1 MESRLGFDRIREM
14 LLACTTNALAQ
25 RMVQELSFM
34 TDCDTICAELDQTEE
49 MRQILLL
56 ADNFPTQDYI
66 DMTDMLVRLRIPG
79 STLTC
84 EELLGLKVSLRTI
97 ADLLQ
102 FLLAE
107 KQGTERSSDGE
118 ATPLYPRLA
127 VLARPI
133 VCDTALIRRLE
144 RLVDDKGELYDDASE
159 SLRDIRR
166 QIVRKRSEVD
176 MQVARSLNRAKHEG
190 WAPANAEATIR
201 NGRPVI
207 PMLDTH
213 RRKMKGIIH
222 DESASRQTAF
232 VEPSD
237 VVELGND
244 LRQLLFDEHH
254 EIQRI
259 LLETADGLRPQL
271 PQLLEAYTFLAR
283 VDFLRA
289 KAQVAIQLQAVR
301 PIVEQTTHINWLDA
315 RHPLLHLG
323 TAARREVVPFNL
335 SLDTE
340 HRILIVSGPNAGG
353 KSVLLKAVGL
363 LQYMLQCG
371 MLVPCRET
379 SEWGI
384 FDDIFI
390 DIGDQQSID
399 DDLSTYT
406 SHLRNMKRLLEVAT
420 PRTLFLLDELGGG
433 TEPRSGCAIAAAL
446 LEELCQRGSL
456 GVVTTHFADL
466 KQLAD
471 EHQAIVNGAM
481 LFDTAQMRPLYRLRM
496 GLPGS
501 SFAFEIASNVGFPQQ
516 VLDRAAQRV
525 GDAMLDFE
533 QQLQQLEADKEELA
547 RKQAEV
553 QVADSFLAEVIAKY
567 QKLNGRLET
576 KRHEILTQAR
586 TEARQ
591 ILADANRTVE
601 RTISDIREAQA
612 EKQQTLQARQRLRD
626 ESERLAS
633 QQERHDD
640 ELSRAIDKSAP
651 APSDSQSHGTAS
663 TRPSE
668 ETALIPDAPI
678 VVGTIVCIDG
688 QQTFGQVV
696 EIKGRKAVVESNS
709 LRMTIALDRLTATA
723 KKSLPRDRNSRMEG
737 RFQSVFD
744 DINEKRKSF
753 SPSIDLRGQRAD
765 EALDNLQRFF
775 DDARLLSEHELRIL
789 HGKGYGI
796 LKQVIRQWLHSQP
809 DVVGYRAEHLE
820 LGGEGITVVQLG

>member
-1 MESRLGFDRIREM
+1 MEHRLGFDRIRDM

-34 TDCDTICAELDQTEE
+34 TDYASIARELDLTDE
-49 MRQILLL
+49 MRRILLM
-56 ADNFPTQDYI
+56 ADSFPTQDYL
-66 DMTDMLVRLRIPG
+66 DMTDTLVRLRTPG
-79 STLTC
+79 SIVTC
-84 EELLGLKVSLRTI
+84 EELLGLKISLQTI
-97 ADLLQ
+97 EALLR
-102 FLLAE
+102 FLLPEEEGIAPDYPKLAE
-107 KQGTERSSDGE
+107 
-118 ATPLYPRLA
+118 LA
-127 VLARPI
+127 QPV
-133 VCDTALIRRLE
+133 VCDGALRRELD
-144 RLVDDKGELYDDASE
+144 RLVDERGELYDDASE
-159 SLRDIRR
+159 TLHDIRR
-166 QIVRKRSEVD
+166 QMARKRSELDV
-176 MQVARSLNRAKHEG
+176 QVARALAHAKHEG

-213 RRKMKGIIH
+213 RRKIRGIIQ

-232 VEPSD
+232 VEPSE

-244 LRQLLFDEHH
+244 LRQLQFDEHH
-254 EIQRI
+254 EVQRI
-259 LLETADGLRPQL
+259 LLQTADRLRPQL
-271 PQLLEAYTFLAR
+271 SELTMAYAFLAR

-301 PIVEQTTHINWLDA
+301 PIVQPTTQIHWIDA

-323 TAARREVVPFNL
+323 TSARREVVPFSL
-335 SLDTE
+335 SLDTKQ
-340 HRILIVSGPNAGG
+340 RILIVSGPNAGG

-371 MLVPCRET
+371 LLVSCRET

-384 FDDIFI
+384 FDEIYI

-406 SHLRNMKRLLEVAT
+406 SHLRNMNHLLDVAT

-446 LEELCQRGSL
+446 LEELCQRGSM
-456 GVVTTHFADL
+456 GVVTTHYADL

-471 EHQAIVNGAM
+471 EHEAIVNGAM
-481 LFDTAQMRPLYRLRM
+481 LFDTERMRPLYKLRV

-501 SFAFEIASNVGFPQQ
+501 SFAFEIARNVGLPQPL
-516 VLDRAAQRV
+516 LDHAAERV
-525 GDAMLDFE
+525 GNTMLDFE
-533 QQLQQLEADKEELA
+533 QQMQQLESDKEALA
-547 RKQAEV
+547 QKQTEV
-553 QVADSFLAEVIAKY
+553 QLADSFLAEVIAKY
-567 QKLNGRLET
+567 ERLNSRLEA
-576 KRHEILTQAR
+576 KKHEILTQAR

-601 RTISDIREAQA
+601 RTISDIRESQA
-612 EKQQTLQARQRLRD
+612 EKQRTQQARQRLQE

-633 QQERHDD
+633 QQERHD
-640 ELSRAIDKSAP
+640 EQLSKSVQPVSEPVA
-651 APSDSQSHGTAS
+651 TA
-663 TRPSE
+663 E
-668 ETALIPDAPI
+668 ERLEEQLPVTVGSI
-678 VVGTIVCIDG
+678 VRIDG
-688 QQTFGQVV
+688 EQTYGQVM
-696 EIKGRKAVVESNS
+696 EIRGRKAVVESNS

-723 KKSLPRDRNSRMEG
+723 KKNLPRDKSSRSEG
-737 RFQSVFD
+737 RFQSIYD

-753 SPSIDLRGQRAD
+753 TPTIDLRGQRAE
-765 EALDNLQRFF
+765 EALDNLQHFF

-809 DVVGYRAEHLE
+809 DVVDYRSEHLE
-820 LGGEGITVVQLG
+820 LGGEGITVVQLR